1 MSILSTYPPRK
12 HLLHSFHHTHIIS
25 TSPTTHPTATYPIPL
40 LLIFTEKLLGSYENS
55 GWIEQHSLPKPK
67 PWKYYQKLPTST
79 GGPII
84 ICLDTSWSMS
94 GPRESLAKAVV
105 LGRYRYL
112 DSVFGLIVMYIC
124 TVEVYYI

>member
-1 MSILSTYPPRK
+1 MTHPINIPCEHTINISSSETSASFFSPHSHHF
-12 HLLHSFHHTHIIS
+12 HLPHHTPHRHIS
-25 TSPTTHPTATYPIPL
+25 NTIPSS
-40 LLIFTEKLLGSYENS
+40 FTEKLLGSYENS

-105 LGRYRYL
+105 LGRY
-112 DSVFGLIVMYIC
+112 
-124 TVEVYYI
+124 